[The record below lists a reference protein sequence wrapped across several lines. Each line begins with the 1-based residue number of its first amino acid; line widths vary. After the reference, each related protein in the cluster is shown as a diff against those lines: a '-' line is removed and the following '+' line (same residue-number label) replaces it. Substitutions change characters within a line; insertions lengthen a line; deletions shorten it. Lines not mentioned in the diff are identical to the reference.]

1 METFMSIPRPEY
13 PRPQLRRGDDTYTN
27 LNGVWDLEFDHGE
40 SGLDRDILHI
50 PYSMKINVP
59 FVIES
64 KLSGV
69 EYVDFVK
76 SVWYRRTFDAPA
88 FDSEKE
94 RLVLRF
100 GAVNYKCE
108 VWLNDTKIGSHFG
121 GYTPFAFDI
130 TDAVKDGENTLV
142 LWVKNDVRDPLQPS
156 GKQSHM
162 YNNHGCMYTRC
173 TGIWQTVWI
182 ERVPKTYIKN
192 LKMTPDIDRE
202 CLDVEVYLEGDHYNG
217 TLTAAVS
224 YKGEAVADVTV
235 TANAA
240 VVRFTL
246 PVKEPHLWDVGKP
259 ELYDMT
265 ITVGDDKVDTY
276 FGMRKIA
283 IRGKALELNNRPVF
297 QRLVL
302 DQGYYPD
309 GIYTA
314 PSDEALRRDVELSMK
329 AGFNGARMH
338 MKVFEPRLIYHA
350 DTMGYL
356 LWGEYPNW
364 GLNTSLPEAVASML
378 PEWIEELWRDYNSPA
393 IIGWCPLNE
402 TGGNRHEATHTL
414 PYDVAKAFDPMR
426 PVIDT
431 SGYYHTPKHDIYDV
445 HDYNQNP
452 EELRKNYEAL
462 ITGEG
467 WLHENGQP
475 VHYDY
480 KKPFF
485 VSEYGGIQ
493 WVSKSADGA
502 WGYGEAPKDIE
513 EFYTRLEGLTTA
525 LLDNP
530 GICAFCYTQL
540 TDVYQETNGI
550 YNFDRS
556 EKFDMDRIHAIF
568 TKKAAIEG

>member
-1 METFMSIPRPEY
+1 MNIPRPEY
-13 PRPQLRRGDDTYTN
+13 PRPQLRRGEGTYTN
-27 LNGVWDLEFDHGE
+27 LNGVWDIELDPSV
-40 SGLDRDILHI
+40 SGHERDLLHK
-50 PYSMKINVP
+50 PYSMKITVP
-59 FVIES
+59 YVIES

-69 EYVDFVK
+69 EHIDFMNA
-76 SVWYRRTFDAPA
+76 VWYRRTFDTPV
-88 FDSEKE
+88 FNPDKE
-94 RLVLRF
+94 RLILRF
-100 GAVNYKCE
+100 GAVNYSAE
-108 VWLNDTKIGSHFG
+108 VWLNGVNLGCHFG
-121 GYTPFAFDI
+121 GYTPFSFDI
-130 TDAVKDGENTLV
+130 TDAVRSEGNELV
-142 LWVKNDVRDPLQPS
+142 LWVKNDVRDPLQPT
-156 GKQSHM
+156 GKQSM
-162 YNNHGCMYTRC
+162 NYYNCGCMYTRC

-182 ERVPKTYIKN
+182 ERVPKTYIKS

-202 CLDVEVYLEGDHYNG
+202 CLDVEVRLAGDDFCG
-217 TLTAAVS
+217 TLTAAAS
-224 YKGEAVADVTV
+224 YKGEALTDVTV
-235 TANAA
+235 TANAS

-246 PVKEPHLWDVGKP
+246 PVKNPRLWDVGKP

-265 ITVGDDKVDTY
+265 LTVGDDAVDAY
-276 FGMRKIA
+276 FGMRKVA
-283 IRGKALELNNRPVF
+283 VRGKAIELNNRVVF

-314 PSDEALRRDVELSMK
+314 PSDDALRRDIELSMK
-329 AGFNGARMH
+329 AGFNGARLH
-338 MKVFEPRLIYHA
+338 MKIFEPRLIYHA

-364 GLNTSLPEAVASML
+364 GLDYTKTEIVSVML
-378 PEWIEELWRDYNSPA
+378 PEWLEELERDYNSPA

-402 TGGNRHEATHTL
+402 TWGNRKEITHTIL
-414 PYDVAKAFDPMR
+414 YDVTKSYDPMR
-426 PVIDT
+426 PVIDV
-431 SGYYHTPKHDIYDV
+431 SGYYHTNKHDVYDV

-452 EELRKNYEAL
+452 AELRRNYEPL

-467 WLHENGQP
+467 EPFHHGQG
-475 VHYDY
+475 VKYDF

-493 WVSKSADGA
+493 WLSKRTDGA
-502 WGYGEAPKDIE
+502 WGYGEAPKDME
-513 EFYTRLEGLTTA
+513 EFYTRLEGLTDA

-530 GICAFCYTQL
+530 MICAFCYTQL

-568 TKKAAIEG
+568 AKKAAIEEK

>member
-1 METFMSIPRPEY
+1 MSIPRNEY
-13 PRPQLRRGDDTYTN
+13 PRPQLRRSDDTYTN

-40 SGLDRDILHI
+40 TGLDRDILHI

-59 FVIES
+59 FVVES
-64 KLSGV
+64 KLSGI
-69 EYVDFVK
+69 EHVDFVK
-76 SVWYRRTFDAPA
+76 SVWYRRKFDAPQ
-88 FDSEKE
+88 FDPAKE
-94 RLVLRF
+94 RLILRF
-100 GAVNYKCE
+100 GAVNYSAE
-108 VWLNDTKIGSHFG
+108 VWLNDEKIGSHFG

-130 TDAVKDGENTLV
+130 TDKVKSDENTLV

-156 GKQSHM
+156 GKQSPY
-162 YNNHGCMYTRC
+162 YNNCGCMYTRC

-182 ERVPKTYIKN
+182 ERVPKTYIKS

-202 CLDVEVYLEGDHYNG
+202 CLDVEVRLAGDHFNG
-217 TLTAAVS
+217 TLTAAAS
-224 YKGEAVADVTV
+224 YKGEAVSDITV
-235 TANAA
+235 TANAET
-240 VVRFTL
+240 VRFTL
-246 PVKEPHLWDVGKP
+246 PVKDPHLWDVGKP

-265 ITVGDDKVDTY
+265 ITVGDDAVETY

-283 IRGKALELNNRPVF
+283 IRGKALELNNRVVF

-314 PSDEALRRDVELSMK
+314 ATDDDLRRDIELSMK
-329 AGFNGARMH
+329 AGFNGARLH
-338 MKVFEPRLIYHA
+338 MKIFEPRLIYHA

-364 GLNTSLPEAVASML
+364 GLNTDRFEAVASML
-378 PEWIEELWRDYNSPA
+378 PEWMEELERDYSSPA
-393 IIGWCPLNE
+393 IIGWCPFNE
-402 TGGNRHEATHTL
+402 TGWNRHVLTHTL
-414 PYDVAKAFDPMR
+414 PYEVTKLYDPMR

-431 SGYYHTPKHDIYDV
+431 SGYYHTDKHDIYDV
-445 HDYNQNP
+445 HDYCQDP
-452 EELRKNYEAL
+452 VEFKTHYDPLL
-462 ITGEG
+462 TGQG
-467 WLHENGQP
+467 QLHENGQS

-480 KKPFF
+480 KRPYF

-493 WVSKSADGA
+493 WVSQKADGA

-530 GICAFCYTQL
+530 KICAFCYTQL

-568 TKKAAIEG
+568 TKPAAIEG

>member
-1 METFMSIPRPEY
+1 MSIPRPEY
-13 PRPQLRRGDDTYTN
+13 PRPQLRRGDDTFTN
-27 LNGVWDLEFDHGE
+27 LNGVWELEFDHGE

-59 FVIES
+59 YVVES

-69 EYVDFVK
+69 EHVDFVK

-88 FDSEKE
+88 FDSDKE

-130 TDAVKDGENTLV
+130 TDTVKEGENTLV

-156 GKQSHM
+156 GKQSPY

-217 TLTAAVS
+217 SLTAAVS
-224 YKGEAVADVTV
+224 YKGDAVSDITV

-246 PVKEPHLWDVGKP
+246 PIKDPHLWDVGKP

-265 ITVGDDKVDTY
+265 VTVGDDSVDTY

-283 IRGKALELNNRPVF
+283 IRGKALELNNRVVF

-338 MKVFEPRLIYHA
+338 MKIFEPRLIYHA

-364 GLNTSLPEAVASML
+364 GLNTDLAVAVTAML
-378 PEWIEELWRDYNSPA
+378 PEWMEELERDYSSPA
-393 IIGWCPLNE
+393 IIGWCPFNE
-402 TGGNRHEATHTL
+402 TGWNRHPITHTI
-414 PYDVAKAFDPMR
+414 PYDVTKAYDPMR

-431 SGYYHTPKHDIYDV
+431 SGYYHTEKHDVYDV
-445 HDYNQNP
+445 HDYCQDP
-452 EELRKNYEAL
+452 VEFKTHYDPLL
-462 ITGEG
+462 TGEG
-467 WLHENGQP
+467 QPHENGQP

-493 WVSKSADGA
+493 WVSQKADGA

-530 GICAFCYTQL
+530 MICAFCYTQL

-550 YNFDRS
+550 YNFDRT

>member
-1 METFMSIPRPEY
+1 MNIPRTEY
-13 PRPQLRRGDDTYTN
+13 PRPQLRRGEGTYTN
-27 LNGVWDLEFDHGE
+27 LNGVWDIELDPSV
-40 SGLDRDILHI
+40 SGHERDLLHK
-50 PYSMKINVP
+50 PYSMKITVP
-59 FVIES
+59 YVIES

-69 EYVDFVK
+69 EHIDFMNA
-76 SVWYRRTFDAPA
+76 VWYRRTFDTPE
-88 FDSEKE
+88 FNPDKE
-94 RLVLRF
+94 RLILRF
-100 GAVNYKCE
+100 GAVNYSAE
-108 VWLNDTKIGSHFG
+108 VWLNGVNLGSHFG
-121 GYTPFAFDI
+121 GYTPFSFDI
-130 TDAVKDGENTLV
+130 TDTVRAEGNELV
-142 LWVKNDVRDPLQPS
+142 LWVKNDVRDPLQPT
-156 GKQSHM
+156 GKQSM
-162 YNNHGCMYTRC
+162 NYYNCGCMYTRC

-182 ERVPKTYIKN
+182 ERVPKTYIKS

-202 CLDVEVYLEGDHYNG
+202 CLDVEVRLAGDDFCG
-217 TLTAAVS
+217 TLTAAAS

-235 TANAA
+235 TANAS

-246 PVKEPHLWDVGKP
+246 SVKNPHLWDVGKP

-265 ITVGDDKVDTY
+265 LTVGDDTVDTY
-276 FGMRKIA
+276 FGMRKVA
-283 IRGKALELNNRPVF
+283 VRGKAIELNNRAVF

-314 PSDEALRRDVELSMK
+314 PSDDALRRDIELSMK
-329 AGFNGARMH
+329 AGFNGARLH

-364 GLNTSLPEAVASML
+364 GLDYTKTEIVSVML
-378 PEWIEELWRDYNSPA
+378 PEWLEELERDYNSPA

-402 TGGNRHEATHTL
+402 TWGNRKEITHTIL
-414 PYDVAKAFDPMR
+414 YDVTKAYDPMR
-426 PVIDT
+426 PVIDV
-431 SGYYHTPKHDIYDV
+431 SGYYHTKKHDVYDV
-445 HDYNQNP
+445 HDYNQDP
-452 EELRKNYEAL
+452 AELRRNYEPL
-462 ITGEG
+462 ITCDGKPFD
-467 WLHENGQP
+467 HGQG
-475 VHYDY
+475 VKYDF

-493 WVSKSADGA
+493 WLSKRTDGA
-502 WGYGEAPKDIE
+502 WGYGEAPKDME
-513 EFYTRLEGLTTA
+513 EFYARLEGLTNA

-530 GICAFCYTQL
+530 MICAFCYTQL

-568 TKKAAIEG
+568 AKKAAIEEK